1 MSSPNHT
8 ITLVIIYSQW
18 ILSMELH
25 QDVSHSGTIFMIRCC
40 LDRSEGRQPD
50 VVLISGQGACI
61 FKVPTPLA
69 IDPKTLQAHFHDQ
82 RTILRK
88 DGLLEQN
95 LHARTPKRIS
105 QDRHKRT
112 CCCCWSGSYKILIQE
127 PPMSLRQE
135 ISFIQAP
142 LRHGTCKLLMQ
153 GPLRKDLTRI
163 STRSS
168 VKDLYRIMQGPLR
181 KECIRISS

>member
-1 MSSPNHT
+1 M
-8 ITLVIIYSQW
+8 LG
-18 ILSMELH
+18 M
-25 QDVSHSGTIFMIRCC
+25 FMT
-40 LDRSEGRQPD
+40 D
-50 VVLISGQGACI
+50 VVLIAGQGACI

-69 IDPKTLQAHFHDQ
+69 TPFPYVQRAALGTWPLTPKTLQAHFHDQ
-82 RTILRK
+82 RTILWK

-135 ISFIQAP
+135 LSFIQAP

-181 KECIRISS
+181 KECSRISS